1 MREDVQMPKK
11 EKTILWIDDELYTLT
26 NYKVFLEQKG
36 NRVVS
41 AYSLSE
47 GKKLLKRNH
56 DIVDLIILDIM
67 MEIGKR
73 VEVQQSE
80 IELAKGG
87 YESGLVLARWIR
99 KAYPNLPILVYSA
112 ALVETQ
118 TLSWFEENDI
128 RFRPKSALFES
139 IEDFVGFIL
148 ESAKHR
154 SRQKKT
160 VKTFIVHGN
169 DHKSKLELK
178 NYIQNT
184 LHLGEPVVLHEQPS
198 RGRTIIEKFEQ
209 ETQDINLVFVLL
221 TPDDFAHIS
230 ANRRS
235 DKRRARQN
243 VILELGYFLGKLER
257 KNGRVLL
264 LYKGDL
270 ELPSDISG
278 LIYVDINGGIENAG
292 EIIRREIRGLI

>member
-1 MREDVQMPKK
+1 MPKK

-56 DIVDLIILDIM
+56 DTVDLIILDIM
-67 MEIGKR
+67 MDIGER
-73 VEVQQSE
+73 AEVEQSE

-87 YESGLVLARWIR
+87 YEAGLVLARWI
-99 KAYPNLPILVYSA
+99 KKTFPNLPILVYSA

-118 TLSWFEENDI
+118 TLRWLEENGI

-139 IEDFVGFIL
+139 IENFVGFIS
-148 ESAKHR
+148 ESAKQR
-154 SRQKKT
+154 RRQKKS
-160 VKTFIVHGN
+160 VRTFIVHGH
-169 DHKSKLELK
+169 DHKAKLELK

-198 RGRTIIEKFEQ
+198 RGRTVIEKFEQ
-209 ETQDINLVFVLL
+209 ETQDISLVFVLL
-221 TPDDFAHIS
+221 TPDDFGPRS
-230 ANRRS
+230 AKLRG

-278 LIYVDINGGIENAG
+278 LIYIDISGGIEYAG